1 MWNDIFAAMLFRTIL
16 IRGTV
21 AAMLAAPIAAFAQPK
36 GLPVILSD
44 SMSAVVL
51 VDGVLDPGG
60 WSIVPEAKPDPYSSA
75 VHGARITFRTNR
87 DSITVVVDS
96 TQVKDFNI
104 QVGKK
109 KAWTRVQYKPS
120 FREVLRRATRFNTA
134 DPRQLPAFTYQSADA
149 PELVELRTAFKL
161 DSIAGQG
168 NEISRIIE
176 VMHWL
181 HDLVPHDGQHDNP
194 VVRNAMSMVA
204 ECKRDHRGLNCRGL
218 STVLNECY
226 LALGFKSRFL
236 TCLPNDST
244 DTECHVINIVWSND
258 LKKWIW
264 IDATHDAIVMDENGT
279 ALGPWEVRER
289 LIDGRTLIL
298 NPDANWNHRLS
309 SVREEYLYNYMAKN
323 LYRFECPARSCYD
336 TETGVD
342 GKRVEYVDLLPLHHH
357 TQKPDVDEWKGGS
370 GNTVVTYRTND
381 PVRFWAAPTP

>member
-1 MWNDIFAAMLFRTIL
+1 MRNGIFAAMLFRTIL
-16 IRGTV
+16 IPGFV
-21 AAMLAAPIAAFAQPK
+21 AALLAAPIAALAQPK
-36 GLPVILSD
+36 GLPVVLSD
-44 SMSAVVL
+44 SMSADVF

-96 TQVKDFNI
+96 TQMKDFII
-104 QVGKK
+104 QVGRK

-120 FREVLRRATRFNTA
+120 FREVLRKATRFNTA
-134 DPRQLPAFTYQSADA
+134 DPRQVLAFTYQPADA
-149 PELVELRTAFKL
+149 PELVALRTAFKL

-168 NEISRIIE
+168 NEIARIME

-244 DTECHVINIVWSND
+244 DTECHVINMVWSND

-279 ALGPWEVRER
+279 PLGPWEVRER

-323 LYRFECPARSCYD
+323 LYRFECPAHSCYD
-336 TETGVD
+336 TETGAE
-342 GKRVEYVDLLPLHHH
+342 GKRVEYVELLPLHHH
-357 TQKPDVDEWKGGS
+357 TQKPDVVERKGGS
-370 GNTVVTYRTND
+370 GNTVATYRTND
-381 PVRFWAAPTP
+381 PGRFWAAP

>member
-1 MWNDIFAAMLFRTIL
+1 MRNGIFAAMLFRTIL
-16 IRGTV
+16 IPGFV
-21 AAMLAAPIAAFAQPK
+21 AALLAAPIAALAQPK
-36 GLPVILSD
+36 GLPVVLSD
-44 SMSAVVL
+44 SMSADVF

-96 TQVKDFNI
+96 TQMKDFII
-104 QVGKK
+104 QVGRK

-120 FREVLRRATRFNTA
+120 FREVLRKATRFNTA
-134 DPRQLPAFTYQSADA
+134 DPRQVLAFTYQPADA
-149 PELVELRTAFKL
+149 PELVALRTAFKL

-168 NEISRIIE
+168 NEIARIME

-244 DTECHVINIVWSND
+244 DTECHVINMVWSND

-279 ALGPWEVRER
+279 PLGPWEVRER

-323 LYRFECPARSCYD
+323 LYRFECPAHSCYD
-336 TETGVD
+336 TETGAD
-342 GKRVEYVDLLPLHHH
+342 GKRVDYVELLPLHHH
-357 TQKPDVDEWKGGS
+357 TQKPDVVERKGGS
-370 GNTVVTYRTND
+370 GNTVATYRTND
-381 PVRFWAAPTP
+381 PGRFWAAP

>member
-1 MWNDIFAAMLFRTIL
+1 MWNDIFAAMLFRAML
-16 IRGTV
+16 IRGSIV
-21 AAMLAAPIAAFAQPK
+21 ALLAAPIAAFAQSK

-44 SMSAVVL
+44 SMSADVF

-87 DSITVVVDS
+87 DSITLEVDS
-96 TQVKDFNI
+96 TQVKDFII

-120 FREVLRRATRFNTA
+120 FREVLRKATIFNTA
-134 DPRQLPAFTYQSADA
+134 DARQLPAFTYQPVDV
-149 PELVELRTAFKL
+149 PELVALRTAFKL

-168 NEISRIIE
+168 NEISRIME

-264 IDATHDAIVMDENGT
+264 LDATHDAIVMDENGT
-279 ALGPWEVRER
+279 PLGPWEVRER

-323 LYRFECPARSCYD
+323 LYRFECPAHSCYD
-336 TETGVD
+336 TETGRD
-342 GKRVEYVDLLPLHHH
+342 GKRVEYVELLPLHHH
-357 TQKPDVDEWKGGS
+357 TQKPDMDERKGGS

-381 PVRFWAAPTP
+381 PGRFWAAP

>member
-1 MWNDIFAAMLFRTIL
+1 MRNGIFAAMLFRTIL
-16 IRGTV
+16 IPGFV
-21 AAMLAAPIAAFAQPK
+21 AALLAAPIAALAQPK
-36 GLPVILSD
+36 GLPVVLSD
-44 SMSAVVL
+44 SMSADVF

-96 TQVKDFNI
+96 TQMKDFII
-104 QVGKK
+104 QVGRK

-120 FREVLRRATRFNTA
+120 FREVLRKATRFNTA
-134 DPRQLPAFTYQSADA
+134 DPRQVLAFTYQPADA
-149 PELVELRTAFKL
+149 PELVALRTAFKL

-168 NEISRIIE
+168 NEIARIME

-244 DTECHVINIVWSND
+244 DTECHVINMVWSND

-279 ALGPWEVRER
+279 PLGPWEVRER

-323 LYRFECPARSCYD
+323 LYRFECPSHSCYD
-336 TETGVD
+336 TETGAE
-342 GKRVEYVDLLPLHHH
+342 GKRVEYVELLPLHHH
-357 TQKPDVDEWKGGS
+357 TQKPDVVERKGGS
-370 GNTVVTYRTND
+370 GNTVATYRTND
-381 PVRFWAAPTP
+381 PGRFWAAP